1 MAVADEPTG
10 KLKIVIMNTYR
21 NTLDASI
28 CNKAEKRRQ
37 VISDVVKKSG
47 ATLFLFQE
55 FMWTGISGSVWE
67 GKLPSHLEYIG
78 NGNTCILFDENK
90 VTVEEVPDKT
100 GMQSSTLERMC
111 IRKVKTKGVPIV
123 EFICIS
129 WHGKSRET
137 NEIRIEELKSMLKD
151 ISKLSNK
158 LSLPVLLAGDFN
170 LNAGDIVKQLSL
182 ISSLRLFLYGYKPAK
197 RRKSENII
205 DFFISSE
212 SLKMSG
218 IKVLALESI
227 TEVAEVL
234 SLFDHDPVVSFMS
247 TKPENKDSL
256 TSYMMSNLSISTLT
270 SDTDTTSSE
279 ISAEVED

>member
-1 MAVADEPTG
+1 
-10 KLKIVIMNTYR
+10 VI
-21 NTLDASI
+21 
-28 CNKAEKRRQ
+28 C
-37 VISDVVKKSG
+37 DVVKKTD
-47 ATLFLFQE
+47 ATLYLFQE
-55 FMWTGISGSVWE
+55 FMWTNISGNAWK
-67 GKLPSHLEYIG
+67 GKYELPSHLEYIG
-78 NGNTCILFDENK
+78 NKEACILFHKDK
-90 VTVEEVPDKT
+90 VTVENMADKT
-100 GMQSSTLERMC
+100 DIEKSILERMC
-111 IRKVKTKGVPIV
+111 IGKVKTKGDPIV

-129 WHGKSRET
+129 WHGRSKKT
-137 NEIRIEELKSMLKD
+137 VKILKEEFESMLDD
-151 ISKLSNK
+151 ILRLSSE

-170 LNAGDIVKQLSL
+170 LKSTDIETKCSSLSL
-182 ISSLRLFLYGYKPAK
+182 VLHKYEPAK